1 MSEITE
7 KIPHWFKGEEN
18 IVSVY
23 SSVRISRNYSGMN
36 FPSSP
41 GYSLYRE
48 VEKKTDD
55 ILTEHLISKRIVK
68 FSLSAIPQ
76 EEILRMKR
84 LRILPEK
91 RNDILIRLAL
101 YYDGKTRSYL
111 LTNYIDHLTFFSHS
125 QGTKIASAFKNC
137 TSFAELFENAGLA
150 KDSRG
155 NYLTSG
161 IDYFGSGL
169 KCFSV
174 LSVPVLRIAGKIG
187 EIRSSLEYNGMSV
200 QSYFR
205 SAEDFIFIISN
216 RDSFSVPQGEIL
228 KNFKKILNELKKM
241 SINVADDPGMKN
253 YGVMRKRWLEI
264 INSEHL
270 TFKDFIEI
278 YDILSFL
285 RWKGIIKL
293 RISELNRVLVLLMQ
307 ESSGIVSGGA
317 LKRSLTDEFL
327 KKAAKTI
334 NKEVTR

>member
-1 MSEITE
+1 MAEINE

-23 SSVRISRNYSGMN
+23 SSVRISRNYTGMN

-41 GYSLYRE
+41 GYSLYKE

-55 ILTEHLISKRIVK
+55 VLAEHLISKRIIK

-101 YYDGKTRSYL
+101 YYDEKNRSYL

-125 QGTKIASAFKNC
+125 QGTGISSAFRNC
-137 TSFAELFENAGLA
+137 RNFADLFENAGPA

-205 SAEDFIFIISN
+205 TAEDFILIISN

-228 KNFKKILNELKKM
+228 RKFKEVMKELKKM
-241 SINVADDPGMKN
+241 SANAADDPGMN
-253 YGVMRKRWLEI
+253 YLFMRKRLYEI

-285 RWKGIIKL
+285 RWKGKIKL

-317 LKRSLTDEFL
+317 LKRSLTDGFL

-334 NKEVTR
+334 NKEVAK